1 MGYQSGNE
9 CLLPASFV
17 PPSLTDQATA
27 RKETARF
34 HSPIHPENYY
44 SVKE

>member
-9 CLLPASFV
+9 CLLPTSFV

-34 HSPIHPENYY
+34 HSLIHPGNYY